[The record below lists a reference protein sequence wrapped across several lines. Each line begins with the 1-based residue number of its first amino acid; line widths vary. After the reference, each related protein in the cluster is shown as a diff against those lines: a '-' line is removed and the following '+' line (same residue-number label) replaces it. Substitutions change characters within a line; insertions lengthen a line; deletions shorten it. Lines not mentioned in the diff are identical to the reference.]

1 MSGTSRASLPKGF
14 LSAAVLAL
22 VAAAVVSMLRPSVGA
37 FGSGMAVGG
46 TLLLLLCVAFLVL
59 RHYPHD
65 RFGSCNAV
73 TLARAAMVVALLA
86 MLWSGARGWDV
97 MLVATIALSL
107 DGVDGWLARRHGLT
121 SDFGARFDMETD
133 AALAMVLAAHV
144 WFGGMTGPEVLL
156 LGMMRYGF
164 VLAFWPFPWLAAAL
178 PQRFGRKVV
187 CVIQIAALI
196 LLQMPGLM
204 PGQAQVVAWCA
215 VLALIWSFGRDVLWL
230 WGHRA

>member
-1 MSGTSRASLPKGF
+1 VSGTSRASLPKGF
-14 LSAAVLAL
+14 LSAAVLA
-22 VAAAVVSMLRPSVGA
+22 VITAAFVSMLRPSVGV

-65 RFGSCNAV
+65 RFGLCNAV

-86 MLWSGARGWDV
+86 MLWSGGQGWDV

-107 DGVDGWLARRHGLT
+107 DGVDGWLARRNGLT

-133 AALAMVLAAHV
+133 AALALVLAAHV
-144 WFGGMTGPEVLL
+144 WLGGATGPEVLL
-156 LGMMRYGF
+156 LGLMRYGF

-196 LLQMPGLM
+196 LLQMPGFM
-204 PGQAQVVAWCA
+204 PGQVQVVAWFA
-215 VLALIWSFGRDVLWL
+215 VVALIWSFGRDVLWL
-230 WGHRA
+230 WRHRA

>member
-1 MSGTSRASLPKGF
+1 VIT
-14 LSAAVLAL
+14 AAF
-22 VAAAVVSMLRPSVGA
+22 VSMLRPSVGV

-65 RFGSCNAV
+65 RFGLCNAV

-86 MLWSGARGWDV
+86 MLWSGGQGWDV

-107 DGVDGWLARRHGLT
+107 DGVDGWLARRNGLT

-133 AALAMVLAAHV
+133 AALALVLAAHV
-144 WFGGMTGPEVLL
+144 WLGGATGPEVLL
-156 LGMMRYGF
+156 LGLMRYGF

-196 LLQMPGLM
+196 LLQMPGFM
-204 PGQAQVVAWCA
+204 PGQVQVVAWFA
-215 VLALIWSFGRDVLWL
+215 VVALIWSFGRDVLWL
-230 WGHRA
+230 WRHRA